1 MSLIEVKRKS
11 DEKKPTRFYSNK
23 QEKKLAK
30 NLNGKQQPNS
40 GATPFAKGDVTLD
53 NWLIECKT
61 CTKDKDSFS
70 IKKEWLEKNMKEAL
84 FIGKPANALAFNFGP
99 GQKNYYIIDDE
110 MFEFLVEMFATM
122 RK

>member
-40 GATPFAKGDVTLD
+40 GATPFQKGDVTLD